1 MAEPRL
7 EDISD
12 YDTLKGSK
20 KKVVW
25 SVIVVGIVLSILY
38 TFAAEKFDGG
48 KENIKVQESI
58 KTIPVK

>member
-20 KKVVW
+20 KKIVWTVV
-25 SVIVVGIVLSILY
+25 VVGIVLGALY
-38 TFAAEKFDGG
+38 SFAAQEFDGG
-48 KENIKVQESI
+48 EENMQVQESI